1 MKKHLHVGTVLV
13 AALTLLSGAASRVQA
28 EEGVAVGIVYD
39 TSGSMKDPVRD
50 ATGKLSPKYKIANK
64 ALEAIIAQFETY
76 AASGGG
82 RKVEAG
88 LFIFNGNGAR
98 AAVPFGPLNAKAMK
112 DWVARYNSPQSGTP
126 LGTALQTAGRAVL
139 ASKLSRKHVLVV
151 TDGMNTLGPDPA
163 QTLPPLKQEFSRAGG
178 QSLSVHFVAFD
189 VAAGVFDGVKKQG
202 ATVVGAADE
211 RQLHSQLEFILQH
224 KILLE
229 DEEPPKKN

>member
-1 MKKHLHVGTVLV
+1 MKKHLHSWTAV
-13 AALTLLSGAASRVQA
+13 AAAATFLFWAAPRVAA

-50 ATGKLSPKYKIANK
+50 AAGKLSPKYKIANK

-88 LFIFNGNGAR
+88 LFVFNGTGAR
-98 AAVPFGPLNAKAMK
+98 AAVPFAPLDGKAMRRWLSGY
-112 DWVARYNSPQSGTP
+112 DGPNGGTP
-126 LGTALQTAGRAVL
+126 LGTALQAASRSVL
-139 ASKLSRKHVLVV
+139 SSKLSRKHVLLV
-151 TDGMNTLGPDPA
+151 TDGMNTQGADPA
-163 QTLPPLKQEFSRAGG
+163 AVLPQIKQQFAKQG
-178 QSLSVHFVAFD
+178 QSLAVHFVALD
-189 VAAGVFDGVKKQG
+189 VATRVFDGVKKQG

-211 RQLHSQLEFILQH
+211 RQLNSQLEFILQH